1 MADYRY
7 RLNGRLI
14 LVPVVLHGRYG
25 HVKSHFILDTGASH
39 TMVDPTLTDSLGYS
53 AREASG
59 FSTVASVLGKERGYR
74 LIITRFETLGQGTQ
88 DFEIVCH
95 NLHEQGVEGLI
106 GMDFLTRFDWCL
118 HPARQMIAMAG

>member
-1 MADYRY
+1 MANFAYE
-7 RLNGRLI
+7 LEGRLI
-14 LVPVVLHGRYG
+14 LLPVVLYGRHG
-25 HVKSHFILDTGASH
+25 HLESEFILDTGASS
-39 TMVDPTLTDSLGYS
+39 TMIDPELTDGLGYS

-74 LIITRFETLGQGTQ
+74 LIIAGFQSLGRRYG

-106 GMDFLTRFDWCL
+106 GMDFLGRFDWCL
-118 HPARQMIAMAG
+118 HPARQRIAMAR